1 MVPRRA
7 SLSLVDNATIYTRA
21 FPDCDD
27 FKLYSTKILLYC
39 VPDVFEPA
47 DADGN
52 VVLVVL
58 QVVERL
64 NGGAVPRRPDG
75 PDRLTEPDV
84 RGHRLQQSV
93 VRSDLA
99 RIQHER
105 LAEEVLVAISE
116 QSDLLAGGGRRQ
128 RRRIGHAGLPVVCVI
143 TPSTRQL
150 EDVSIRN
157 WPIDAYTVQN
167 NADRRTEWHLATAG
181 HRPAARPSDGG
192 RYVSFA
198 YRRRCY
204 GRCLFKL
211 DVNWTVGTDRPL
223 S

>member
-1 MVPRRA
+1 MVPRMA

-128 RRRIGHAGLPVVCVI
+128 RRRIGHAGLSVVCLI
-143 TPSTRQL
+143 HSEHPSAGRRVDQKL
-150 EDVSIRN
+150 
-157 WPIDAYTVQN
+157 
-167 NADRRTEWHLATAG
+167 ADRCIYSSKQRRPTHWVALSNRWTTAG
-181 HRPAARPSDGG
+181 SPPE
-192 RYVSFA
+192 
-198 YRRRCY
+198 RRRTM
-204 GRCLFKL
+204 RKL
-211 DVNWTVGTDRPL
+211 RLSPPL
-223 S
+223 LWPLLV